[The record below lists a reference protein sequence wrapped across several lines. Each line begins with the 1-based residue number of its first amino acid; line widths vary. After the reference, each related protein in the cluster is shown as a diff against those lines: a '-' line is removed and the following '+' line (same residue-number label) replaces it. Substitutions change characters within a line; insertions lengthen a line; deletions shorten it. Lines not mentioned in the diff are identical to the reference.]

1 MTFPVSAE
9 TARWLAIPM
18 GILFGVLLHRG
29 GVANYNVIVNQFR
42 FKDFTV
48 LKIMFTAI
56 IVGGIGV
63 LLLKSTGHAQYHIK
77 PANMLGVALGAAL
90 FGVGMVLYG
99 YCPGTGVA
107 AMATGS
113 LHAVVGFLGMLVG
126 GVLYALSFAWVEAHI
141 QKVAALGKV
150 RLPDITGVP
159 DWGWFGILQASGVEW
174 LQRCRERRHKT
185 GRGAAWTAGMIT
197 GAFAGVLRDHPPS
210 RKPNYSLT

>member
-1 MTFPVSAE
+1 MNLPVSAE

-48 LKIMFTAI
+48 LKLMFTAI

-63 LLLKSTGHAQYHIK
+63 LLLKEAGQAQYHIK

-113 LHAVVGFLGMLVG
+113 IHATVGFAGMLVG
-126 GVLYALSFAWVEAHI
+126 GVLYALSFNWVTANI
-141 QKVAALGKV
+141 QNVAALGKV

-159 DWGWFGILQASGVEW
+159 DWGWFVILSAIAVVVFWLIETRCKPASEAETA
-174 LQRCRERRHKT
+174 CRR
-185 GRGAAWTAGMIT
+185 
-197 GAFAGVLRDHPPS
+197 
-210 RKPNYSLT
+210 

>member
-1 MTFPVSAE
+1 MTFPVPAE

-18 GILFGVLLHRG
+18 GIIFGVLLHRG

-63 LLLKSTGHAQYHIK
+63 LLLKSSGHAQYHIK
-77 PANMLGVALGAAL
+77 PANMLGVSLGAAL
-90 FGVGMVLYG
+90 FGIGMVLYG

-113 LHAVVGFLGMLVG
+113 LHAVIGFVGMLVG
-126 GVLYALSFAWVEAHI
+126 GVLYALSFSWVEANI

-150 RLPDITGVP
+150 RLPDVTGVP
-159 DWGWFGILQASGVEW
+159 DWGWFVILSGIAALVFWLIETRFQPNPGREASSDKG
-174 LQRCRERRHKT
+174 
-185 GRGAAWTAGMIT
+185 
-197 GAFAGVLRDHPPS
+197 
-210 RKPNYSLT
+210 

>member
-1 MTFPVSAE
+1 MDFPVSAE

-18 GILFGVLLHRG
+18 GLVFGVLLHRG

-48 LKIMFTAI
+48 LKVMFTAI

-77 PANMLGVALGAAL
+77 PANMLGVAVGAAL

-107 AMATGS
+107 ALATGS
-113 LHAVVGFLGMLVG
+113 LHALSGFVGMLLG
-126 GVLYALSFAWVEAHI
+126 GVLYALSFTWVEAHI

-150 RLPDITGVP
+150 RLPDVTGVS
-159 DWGWFGILQASGVEW
+159 DWGWFGILCLIAAVVFW
-174 LQRCRERRHKT
+174 LIETRFQPPT
-185 GRGAAWTAGMIT
+185 AATSSS
-197 GAFAGVLRDHPPS
+197 PKS
-210 RKPNYSLT
+210 

>member
-1 MTFPVSAE
+1 MNLPVSVE

-18 GILFGVLLHRG
+18 GMFFGVLLHRG

-56 IVGGIGV
+56 IVGGVGV
-63 LLLKSTGHAQYHIK
+63 LLLKGAGHAQYHIK
-77 PANMLGVALGAAL
+77 PANMLGVSLGAAL

-113 LHAVVGFLGMLVG
+113 IHATVGFIGMLVG
-126 GVLYALSFAWVEAHI
+126 GVLYALSFTWVEANI

-150 RLPDITGVP
+150 RLPDVTGVS
-159 DWGWFGILQASGVEW
+159 DWGWFALLSAI
-174 LQRCRERRHKT
+174 
-185 GRGAAWTAGMIT
+185 
-197 GAFAGVLRDHPPS
+197 AGVVFWLIETKS
-210 RKPNYSLT
+210 KPAANTTVSTGENKT

>member
-1 MTFPVSAE
+1 MMFLVSAE
-9 TARWLAIPM
+9 IARWLAIPM

-63 LLLKSTGHAQYHIK
+63 LLLKDAGHAQYHIK
-77 PANMLGVALGAAL
+77 PANLLGVALGAAL
-90 FGVGMVLYG
+90 FGAGMVLYG

-113 LHAVVGFLGMLVG
+113 LHALVGFAGMLVG
-126 GVLYALSFAWVEAHI
+126 GVLYALSFTWVEAHI
-141 QKVAALGKV
+141 QQVAALGKV

-159 DWGWFGILQASGVEW
+159 DWGWFVILSA
-174 LQRCRERRHKT
+174 
-185 GRGAAWTAGMIT
+185 I
-197 GAFAGVLRDHPPS
+197 AGVVFWLVETRF
-210 RKPNYSLT
+210 KPATSAAASAGNGSQT